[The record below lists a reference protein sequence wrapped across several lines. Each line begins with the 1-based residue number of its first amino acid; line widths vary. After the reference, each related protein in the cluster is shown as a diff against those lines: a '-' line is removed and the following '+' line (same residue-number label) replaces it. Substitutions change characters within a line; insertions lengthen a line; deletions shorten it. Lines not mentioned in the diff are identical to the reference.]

1 MKLTIAILS
10 TSLTIWTILTIIAI
24 LTIKSLIKK
33 GIIKIKFDS
42 EKKTDILIN
51 ELDNMLKEEKINRG
65 QKKKK

>member
-10 TSLTIWTILTIIAI
+10 TSLTIWTFLTIIAI

-42 EKKTDILIN
+42 EKKADILIN
-51 ELDNMLKEEKINRG
+51 ELDNMLKEEMNK
-65 QKKKK
+65 

>member
-10 TSLTIWTILTIIAI
+10 TSLTIWTLLTIIAI

-42 EKKTDILIN
+42 EKKADILIN
-51 ELDNMLKEEKINRG
+51 ELDNMLKEEMNK
-65 QKKKK
+65 

>member
-10 TSLTIWTILTIIAI
+10 TSLIIWTLLTIIAI

-51 ELDNMLKEEKINRG
+51 ELDNMLKEEMNK
-65 QKKKK
+65 

>member
-42 EKKTDILIN
+42 EKKADILIN
-51 ELDNMLKEEKINRG
+51 ELDNMLKEEMNK
-65 QKKKK
+65 

>member
-10 TSLTIWTILTIIAI
+10 TSLTIWTFLTIIAI

-42 EKKTDILIN
+42 EKKADILIN
-51 ELDNMLKEEKINRG
+51 ELDNMIKEGRLDE
-65 QKKKK
+65 

>member
-10 TSLTIWTILTIIAI
+10 TSLTIWTFLTIIAI

-51 ELDNMLKEEKINRG
+51 ELDNMLKEEKINEPK
-65 QKKKK
+65 Q

>member
-10 TSLTIWTILTIIAI
+10 TSLTIWTFLTIIAI

-42 EKKTDILIN
+42 EKKADILIN
-51 ELDNMLKEEKINRG
+51 ELDSMIKEGRLDE
-65 QKKKK
+65 